1 MNIATSDGPAT
12 TELGTAS
19 RRVEPPEPSGV
30 RLVGRHV
37 GLQAVRPQDY
47 DLLRSVE
54 LGEDL
59 APLWRHQGS
68 TPSPERWVEGLWN
81 GVLAQ
86 FIAVGLARNEPIG
99 LVSAYNVDFRHRYGF
114 LGAAK
119 FDMKRR
125 SPLFLEG
132 VALFIDYA
140 FTCWDLRKLY
150 LEASAL
156 SLAEFGSGIN
166 FMFEEEGRLRAH
178 RYFGGKYWDQYLLA
192 LYRETWE
199 EIAADLRRFL

>member
-114 LGAAK
+114 LGA
-119 FDMKRR
+119 
-125 SPLFLEG
+125 
-132 VALFIDYA
+132 LFIDYA